1 MAEQNSNS
9 DVSQMSIYN
18 FTVYKD
24 NHREGDWE
32 SSGRNRIVDE
42 VDVIGVRSVSEA
54 AENQSFLRKA
64 AVKQAVLVS
73 EQSSDG
79 DRPRSQNW

>member
-1 MAEQNSNS
+1 M
-9 DVSQMSIYN
+9 
-18 FTVYKD
+18 
-24 NHREGDWE
+24 
-32 SSGRNRIVDE
+32 DE

-54 AENQSFLRKA
+54 AENQSFLRTA